1 MKKKLVLMVVAGVLC
16 VTAIIGGTLA
26 GFSARTENQA
36 ITNVGT
42 KALSVGLRAGENN
55 QLAKAE
61 DTYTASKAA
70 PGSKTAVPYNVT
82 NSGEYDIYV
91 RVVINKYFCTKD
103 GEKIFDED
111 FQAQLIELGLPDL
124 EESGWILASQ
134 DAEEVVLYYTKPLAP
149 GASSTDFLE
158 TLSISAN
165 ANNQYAD
172 LQVGF
177 DVKTDAVQVANAAKA
192 MPSEWGVYPEFVK
205 DGNGN
210 DTDVILKIAE

>member
-1 MKKKLVLMVVAGVLC
+1 MKKKLVLMVVAGVLA

-42 KALSVGLRAGENN
+42 KALSVGLRAGDGN
-55 QLAKAE
+55 QLAE
-61 DTYTASKAA
+61 SEETYTAPKAA
-70 PGSKTAVPYNVT
+70 PGSKVAVPYNVT

-91 RVVINKYFCTKD
+91 RVVVNKYFSTAD
-103 GEKIFDED
+103 GEKIFDENFD
-111 FQAQLIELGLPDL
+111 AELIELGLPDL
-124 EESGWILASQ
+124 VQNGWIVASQ
-134 DAEEVVLYYTKPLAP
+134 DSEELVLYYTKPLAP
-149 GASSTDFLE
+149 GESSTDFLE
-158 TLSISAN
+158 TLSISTQ

-172 LQVGF
+172 LKVGF

-205 DGNGN
+205 DADGN
-210 DTDVILKIAE
+210 DTDVIQKIAE